1 MILSEN
7 KRPGIKNLI
16 YERLTDRLVKELVVF
31 AIRRSKELTWRTGSA
46 MELPGGETPQSI
58 VSLAIVRAAEGTRQ
72 WNPETHP
79 DLGWYL
85 KGVIRSLLNHLATSR
100 ENTLLRATSGSE
112 DQDVPA
118 WGVSVDMSE
127 LDGAEWL
134 ARTPPTPEEELLA
147 VERLNTEE
155 WAANILDQAASE
167 DEEVSAVIR
176 AMRSG
181 CDPRKDIEIADETGL
196 VIEEVRKAK
205 KRLNRLIDRVATQV
219 RGTAA
224 GQQVTSRTTQE

>member
-1 MILSEN
+1 MLLSDSRRLST
-7 KRPGIKNLI
+7 KDLI

-31 AIRRSKELTWRTGSA
+31 AIRRSKELTWRRGSA

-58 VSLAIVRAAEGTRQ
+58 VSLAIVRAIEGTRQ

-100 ENTLLRATSGSE
+100 ENTLFTATSSSE
-112 DQDVPA
+112 DQEAHA
-118 WGVSVDMSE
+118 WDAGANMPE

-134 ARTPPTPEEELLA
+134 ARTPTTPEEDLFA
-147 VERLNTEE
+147 VERSKTEE
-155 WAANILDQAASE
+155 WAASILDQAANE
-167 DEEVSAVIR
+167 DTEVSAVIR
-176 AMRSG
+176 AMRNG

-196 VIEEVRKAK
+196 PIEEVRKAK
-205 KRLNRLIDRVATQV
+205 KRLNRLIDRVAVQA
-219 RGTAA
+219 RGTVASQRA
-224 GQQVTSRTTQE
+224 TSRTVQE

>member
-1 MILSEN
+1 MSDS
-7 KRPGIKNLI
+7 KRLRTKDLI

-31 AIRRSKELTWRTGSA
+31 AIRRSKELTWRRGSA

-58 VSLAIVRAAEGTRQ
+58 VSLAIVRAAEGIRQ

-100 ENTLLRATSGSE
+100 ENILFTATSDSE
-112 DQDVPA
+112 NRDAPA
-118 WGVSVDMSE
+118 WEAGANMTE

-134 ARTPPTPEEELLA
+134 ARTPTTPEDDLLA
-147 VERLNTEE
+147 GERLNAEE
-155 WAANILDQAASE
+155 WAANILDQAAGE
-167 DEEVSAVIR
+167 DAEVSAVIR
-176 AMRSG
+176 AMRGG
-181 CDPRKDIEIADETGL
+181 CDPRKDVEIADETGL
-196 VIEEVRKAK
+196 PVEEVRKAK
-205 KRLNRLIDRVATQV
+205 KRLNRLIDRVAAQV

-224 GQQVTSRTTQE
+224 GRQTTSRVAQE